1 MVGVFRRSLS
11 FPNKIP
17 SRTPSKPSISH
28 HIRSISL
35 PCRSHPLISQ
45 LRDGVA
51 ELHCWVTQP
60 ECRTSVWLTN
70 GLTRLRDLH
79 DCLHDILQLP
89 QTQESLRR
97 LPSSVVENLLEDFLR
112 FVDVY
117 GIFQTSILV
126 IKEEQSAAQVG
137 LRKRD
142 ELKVSLYVKARK
154 RLVKEM
160 GKLIT
165 AVRFING
172 RSAPPLVCVG
182 DAELS
187 NAIGDV
193 VEVTVT
199 VSLVLFNVIATSF
212 GSKKSSNWM
221 GLRRLKK
228 KKKKKGGIFV
238 EDEGIVEFEEV
249 EAECGLVGLRKK
261 SDEEIRK
268 ASKKMQELEAIIGG
282 IEICGERIF
291 RGLINARVSFLNILT
306 M

>member
-79 DCLHDILQLP
+79 DCLDDILQLP

-165 AVRFING
+165 AVRFIN
-172 RSAPPLVCVG
+172 
-182 DAELS
+182 
-187 NAIGDV
+187 
-193 VEVTVT
+193 
-199 VSLVLFNVIATSF
+199 
-212 GSKKSSNWM
+212 
-221 GLRRLKK
+221 
-228 KKKKKGGIFV
+228 
-238 EDEGIVEFEEV
+238 DEGIVEFEEV

>member
-17 SRTPSKPSISH
+17 SRTSSKPSISH

-51 ELHCWVTQP
+51 ELHCWATQP
-60 ECRTSVWLTN
+60 ESRTSAWLAD
-70 GLTRLRDLH
+70 GLTRLKDLH
-79 DCLHDILQLP
+79 DCLDDILQLP

-97 LPSSVVENLLEDFLR
+97 QPNSVVENLLEDFLR

-117 GIFQTSILV
+117 GIFQTSILAL
-126 IKEEQSAAQVG
+126 KEEQSAAQVG

-154 RLVKEM
+154 RLAKEM

-165 AVRFING
+165 AVRCING

-187 NAIGDV
+187 DGIGDV

-199 VSLVLFNVIATSF
+199 VSLALFNVIATSF
-212 GSKKSSNWM
+212 GSKKSSWM

-228 KKKKKGGIFV
+228 KKKAKKAMV
-238 EDEGIVEFEEV
+238 EDEGIVEFQQV
-249 EAECGLVGLRKK
+249 GAECVLFGLRKK

-268 ASKKMQELEAIIGG
+268 ASKKMQELETCIGG

-291 RGLINARVSFLNILT
+291 RGLINARVSLLNTLT